1 MFLFDVTQVRPLP
14 GRQLDLTFEDGL
26 HAVVDL
32 NLIIKSYQGV
42 FSPLLDDFYFQQ
54 VKVNPELGTIV
65 WPNGADVCPDV
76 LYSAASGKPILV

>member
-1 MFLFDVTQVRPLP
+1 MFMFDVTQVRPLP

-32 NLIIKSYQGV
+32 NLIVKRYEGV
-42 FSPLLDDFYFQQ
+42 FMPLLDDTYFQK
-54 VKVNPELGTIV
+54 VTVNPELGTIV

-76 LYSAASGKPILV
+76 LYSAASGKPFII

>member
-32 NLIIKSYQGV
+32 NLIVKS
-42 FSPLLDDFYFQQ
+42 
-54 VKVNPELGTIV
+54 
-65 WPNGADVCPDV
+65 
-76 LYSAASGKPILV
+76 

>member
-32 NLIIKSYQGV
+32 NLIVKSYQGV

-54 VKVNPELGTIV
+54 VKVDPELGTIV
-65 WPNGADVCPDV
+65 WPNGADVCPAV